1 MNKILFNFFYWIFN
15 RRYFWEQEAEIDE
28 RHAQFDCDSRWY
40 RIVKY
45 THIEEYSSEFEGG
58 TTVILGKLWIGRI
71 SYDDDNGYSYYN
83 SLQNWLNTRKTVL
96 KRTFYKSNRIELA
109 LHKLARIKAIRKP
122 MIKIY
127 ANYRTRSIS

>member
-71 SYDDDNGYSYYN
+71 SYDDDNGYSYYKCQSRN
-83 SLQNWLNTRKTVL
+83 MML
-96 KRTFYKSNRIELA
+96 Y
-109 LHKLARIKAIRKP
+109 IKDCLDKVQLDRGI
-122 MIKIY
+122 
-127 ANYRTRSIS
+127 ANGTI